1 MIDKNDKIMVLH
13 DKISEAQNYIN
24 EMSYALE
31 NHIISDDQ
39 IEHIKFVVGDQNRI
53 LNVLNSIL
61 IDIESLD

>member
-24 EMSYALE
+24 EMSYALK